1 MYHLVLTLDKQ
12 VFLNKITRLTCILWQ
27 KNIALILKKNW
38 PWETKVSTWN
48 HKRDNNNKFYLDLC
62 IVAKDIV
69 LIFQTLGHEKQKI
82 KLESEIQYHQ
92 ITIYVLSLNSIRFI
106 VSEENVFLC

>member
-1 MYHLVLTLDKQ
+1 MAKKH
-12 VFLNKITRLTCILWQ
+12 CI
-27 KNIALILKKNW
+27 NLKKNW
-38 PWETKVSTWN
+38 SWETKVSTWN

-92 ITIYVLSLNSIRFI
+92 ITIYVLSLNSIRFT